1 MAGEKLM
8 LQFPL
13 QIMAW
18 MHISGITPAISESL
32 MKLSIESVK
41 EAKKRNISVSCDLN
55 YRKNLWKYG
64 KNAQEVMSEMAVTVT
79 SLLQMKKMFRNPLEL
94 QLMLMLN
101 QAKSTI
107 LSMRSLEIRFLKS
120 ILTLK

>member
-32 MKLSIESVK
+32 MKHSIESVK
-41 EAKKRNISVSCDLN
+41 EAKKRNITVSCDLN

>member
-41 EAKKRNISVSCDLN
+41 EAKKRNITVSCDLN

>member
-1 MAGEKLM
+1 M

-41 EAKKRNISVSCDLN
+41 EAKKRNITVSCDLN

-79 SLLQMKKMFRNPLEL
+79 FLLQMKKMFRNPLEL